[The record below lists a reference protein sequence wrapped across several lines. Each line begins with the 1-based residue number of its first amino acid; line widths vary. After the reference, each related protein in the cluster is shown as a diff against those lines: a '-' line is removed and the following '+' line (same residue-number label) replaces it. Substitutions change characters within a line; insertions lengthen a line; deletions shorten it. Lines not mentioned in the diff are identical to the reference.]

1 LLWLRRM
8 PEPVGQQAR
17 WLELMEEYSF
27 FVEHRPG
34 KSHSNADA
42 MSRIPTRI
50 TVDVQ
55 SDAVRSEEA
64 IVEVDP
70 DIATSDFDNGVG
82 ETVVRQ
88 VVAVD
93 RSGAESD
100 VVGVDSGVTDDEQVA
115 AVPRVVEIVGESVAN
130 TRRNISDSLIARI
143 RAAQKLDADIG
154 VVLKQLTDNAAKPSW
169 EVIAQV
175 QNLQSSQNAEQTSG
189 VILRLETMIHQKFG
203 FLGFSDLNLNEK
215 IHALGVYL
223 GAKAGDFLVNEGFTL
238 VVYGVAIP
246 FIVFF
251 LLKDGRELKKQFI
264 SIVPNRYFEFALDLV
279 YKMDVQLGNY
289 LRSQFT
295 DAVAFGV
302 LSTLVLWFLGV
313 KYFIFIGPF
322 AGLANLIPYVGP
334 VAGALPAVAVSL
346 FETGDV
352 TQAVQVIVAFIALK
366 LMDDILIQPLLVAK
380 GVNLHPL
387 LVLIAIIVGGEL
399 FGILGMLLAVPT
411 TGFVKVVL
419 QESIVTL
426 KKYRFTD

>member
-1 LLWLRRM
+1 MVQPHATMLN
-8 PEPVGQQAR
+8 R
-17 WLELMEEYSF
+17 WTLIIS
-27 FVEHRPG
+27 
-34 KSHSNADA
+34 
-42 MSRIPTRI
+42 
-50 TVDVQ
+50 
-55 SDAVRSEEA
+55 
-64 IVEVDP
+64 
-70 DIATSDFDNGVG
+70 
-82 ETVVRQ
+82 
-88 VVAVD
+88 
-93 RSGAESD
+93 
-100 VVGVDSGVTDDEQVA
+100 A
-115 AVPRVVEIVGESVAN
+115 AVLLVLGVLVP
-130 TRRNISDSLIARI
+130 
-143 RAAQKLDADIG
+143 G
-154 VVLKQLTDNAAKPSW
+154 VVKLVVLSVLLAYIFDPIVTMIELRGLSRTSSTLAFFAVLGSIAWILISLLTP
-169 EVIAQV
+169 VVFAQV
-175 QNLQSSQNAEQTSG
+175 QTLQSSQNAEQTSG

-251 LLKDGRELKKQFI
+251 LLKDGREIKKQFI

-352 TQAVQVIVAFIALK
+352 TQAVQVIVAFIGLK

>member
-1 LLWLRRM
+1 MVQPHATMLNRWTLIIGAIIILLL
-8 PEPVGQQAR
+8 GI
-17 WLELMEEYSF
+17 L
-27 FVEHRPG
+27 
-34 KSHSNADA
+34 
-42 MSRIPTRI
+42 
-50 TVDVQ
+50 
-55 SDAVRSEEA
+55 
-64 IVEVDP
+64 
-70 DIATSDFDNGVG
+70 
-82 ETVVRQ
+82 
-88 VVAVD
+88 
-93 RSGAESD
+93 
-100 VVGVDSGVTDDEQVA
+100 
-115 AVPRVVEIVGESVAN
+115 VP
-130 TRRNISDSLIARI
+130 
-143 RAAQKLDADIG
+143 G
-154 VVLKQLTDNAAKPSW
+154 VVKMVVLSVLLAYIFDPIVTMIELRGLSRTGSTLLFFAFLGSIAWILFALLTPV
-169 EVIAQV
+169 VIVQV
-175 QNLQSSQNAEQTSG
+175 QTLQSGQNAEQTSG

-203 FLGFSDLNLNEK
+203 FLGLADLNLNEK
-215 IHALGVYL
+215 IHALGVYI
-223 GAKAGDFLVNEGFTL
+223 GAKATEFLVNEGFSL

-251 LLKDGRELKKQFI
+251 LLKDGREIKKRFI
-264 SIVPNRYFEFALDLV
+264 SIVPNRYFEFSLDLV

-302 LSTLVLWFLGV
+302 LSTIVLWILGV

-346 FETGDV
+346 FATGDV
-352 TQAVQVIVAFIALK
+352 TKAVQVVVAFIGLK
-366 LMDDILIQPLLVAK
+366 LLDDVLIQPLLVAK